1 MLNLPKEATRFL
13 RLGDETV
20 VKALSANMLV
30 KAPILGAFHMKL
42 MPDSY
47 LTQTFFLRFYPK

>member
-1 MLNLPKEATRFL
+1 MLTVPKEGTRFL

-30 KAPILGAFHMKL
+30 RAPILSAFHMKL

-47 LTQTFFLRFYPK
+47 LTQTFFLRFYPE